1 MQVLLVCYATGNYKL
16 QKSLLSPVLLQTK
29 NADPQL
35 PLPSQLHAV
44 PPGPTAISQNPR
56 IPFCGA
62 ALQPL
67 TPSLYTEPG
76 LPCARRRIRHTA
88 TFHAVKKPRL
98 ERQDN
103 PTVHH
108 TTTRHLLS
116 PLAPPVMAA
125 APQRVTWQ
133 GRPGREKEEKKEEQK
148 EGLRGAGAAA
158 AEGAGWAEG
167 PCRRRG
173 ECGGWRS

>member
-1 MQVLLVCYATGNYKL
+1 MSSSTQSRARCPGQPILCPPPSEA
-16 QKSLLSPVLLQTK
+16 QPFPH
-29 NADPQL
+29 PQL